1 MNSNSNPYTL
11 VFGKEPAQNIS
22 RAAQM
27 MDILESFTATPPVQ
41 QIYMITGVRGSGK
54 TVFMTELSKELKQ
67 QDDWIIVDLNSSQDL
82 LLDLAATLASENKL
96 AQLFQRSEINL
107 SFFGIGLNVKGAA
120 PITNIQVAIAKM
132 LESIKKSKK
141 RVLVCIDEAIS
152 TDYMKA
158 FASAFQIFLRQD
170 LPIYLLM
177 TSLYENINDLQN
189 EKNLTFLYRAPKVE
203 LKPLN
208 LHTIATSYKK
218 MFSLDD
224 TTSSKMAALTKGYSF
239 AFQVL
244 GFFTWKNGGNYK
256 DALPD
261 FRQYLEDYVYE
272 KIWSELSA
280 TDKEFAFAI
289 AKSKS
294 GKASEIKKLLN
305 IENNK
310 YTPYRDR
317 LLKRGLIDGSQHGYI
332 SFILPLF
339 EEYVIQMYSE
349 DY

>member
-120 PITNIQVAIAKM
+120 PITNIQIAIEKM

-141 RVLVCIDEAIS
+141 KVLVCIDEAIS

-218 MFSLDD
+218 MFSLD
-224 TTSSKMAALTKGYSF
+224 S
-239 AFQVL
+239 
-244 GFFTWKNGGNYK
+244 
-256 DALPD
+256 
-261 FRQYLEDYVYE
+261 
-272 KIWSELSA
+272 
-280 TDKEFAFAI
+280 
-289 AKSKS
+289 
-294 GKASEIKKLLN
+294 
-305 IENNK
+305 
-310 YTPYRDR
+310 
-317 LLKRGLIDGSQHGYI
+317 
-332 SFILPLF
+332 
-339 EEYVIQMYSE
+339 
-349 DY
+349 